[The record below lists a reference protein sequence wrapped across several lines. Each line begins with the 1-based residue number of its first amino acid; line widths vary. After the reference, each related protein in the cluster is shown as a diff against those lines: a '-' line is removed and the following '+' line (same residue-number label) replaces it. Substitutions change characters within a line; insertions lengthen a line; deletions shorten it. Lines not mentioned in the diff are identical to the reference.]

1 MNNNLEIED
10 IFIEKEKVASITK
23 ELGSKISK
31 ILYKGTT
38 NTEGENGVIED
49 IKKLEIKRVFILE
62 EKGGKE

>member
-10 IFIEKEKVASITK
+10 IFIEKEKVSSITK

-38 NTEGENGVIED
+38 NIEGENGVIED